1 MSDQH
6 CFSYSFWWTWYETN
20 PTVKTRDAGF
30 MDMDKYWRFFRS
42 LPLVHVIHWWYNQ
55 SKAERSTCGRTYKYD
70 QIASNGVH
78 EFRIV
83 LDTNEKL
90 GSSLHGITYL
100 MRECNL
106 IDFFLQHHGACP
118 AFSPYDD
125 GRNRL
130 DYAIS
135 SLSPLPLYKNV
146 TTFLFFKA
154 YLLIID
160 V

>member
-1 MSDQH
+1 MPDQY

-30 MDMDKYWRFFRS
+30 MDMDKYWTFFGS

-55 SKAERSTCGRTYKYD
+55 SKAKRSTCGRTYKYY
-70 QIASNGVH
+70 QTASNEVN
-78 EFRIV
+78 EFRTV
-83 LDTNEKL
+83 LDMNEKL
-90 GSSLHGITYL
+90 GSSLHGIAYL
-100 MRECNL
+100 MKECNL

-135 SLSPLPLYKNV
+135 SLSPLPLYKSV